1 MERHQDAVQV
11 VDGFPGCVDV
21 APSLP
26 LLGSI
31 DASWG
36 SIVHLA
42 VQVQG
47 TSAVIICKYI
57 TCAIWDPSFESYKVM
72 NETMHIEHSNSQ
84 LISMDKQTVFVAGGR
99 ETGISAGTE
108 VVESLNLKTMTWNR
122 LAVIKNSTLI
132 L

>member
-1 MERHQDAVQV
+1 M

-57 TCAIWDPSFESYKVM
+57 TCAIWDPSLETYEVM
-72 NETMHIEHSNSQ
+72 KGTMHVQHSNTQMVSLDSQ
-84 LISMDKQTVFVAGGR
+84 TMFVAGGR
-99 ETGISAGTE
+99 ENADLTATAI
-108 VVESLNLKTMTWNR
+108 VESLDLKTRTWNR
-122 LAVIKNSTLI
+122 LAVSIRRG
-132 L
+132 